1 MAFLID
7 TNVLSEVAKAD
18 ANPHV
23 RSWLGSLPSTQAFL
37 SVLTLGEIARGLALL
52 PPGSRKDGLR
62 SWLEEDL
69 PRRFQGRILDVDRS
83 VAEAWGVL
91 DAEGR
96 RIGRPL
102 PVVDGLLLAT
112 ARSHGLVLATRNVR
126 DCGDRGVPVLD
137 PWNPGGA

>member
-7 TNVLSEVAKAD
+7 TNVLSEVARANAD
-18 ANPHV
+18 PHV

-69 PRRFQGRILDVDRS
+69 PRRFHGRI
-83 VAEAWGVL
+83 
-91 DAEGR
+91 
-96 RIGRPL
+96 
-102 PVVDGLLLAT
+102 LAT

-126 DCGDRGVPVLD
+126 DCGDRGVPVLN
-137 PWNPGGA
+137 PWIPGGV